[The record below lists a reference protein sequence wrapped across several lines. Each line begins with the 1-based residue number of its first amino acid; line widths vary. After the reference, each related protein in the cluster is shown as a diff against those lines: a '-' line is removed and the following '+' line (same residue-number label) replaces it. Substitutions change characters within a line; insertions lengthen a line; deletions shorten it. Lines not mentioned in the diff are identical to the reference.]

1 MMIMENIP
9 NTWGSLMRER
19 AEKTI
24 VGKEKEIFPLL
35 VKVFSLE
42 KKCKVDCVIVT
53 TAHNEFKEM
62 QLEDLA
68 RMMNDKPVLIDVRG
82 IVNNQEAEE
91 KYYGG
96 L

>member
-9 NTWGSLMRER
+9 NTWGSLMREK
-19 AEKTI
+19 A
-24 VGKEKEIFPLL
+24 KELGRNNRWEHSPLL

-62 QLEDLA
+62 QLGDLA
-68 RMMNDKPVLIDVRG
+68 RMISQFL
-82 IVNNQEAEE
+82 
-91 KYYGG
+91 
-96 L
+96 

>member
-1 MMIMENIP
+1 
-9 NTWGSLMRER
+9 MREK
-19 AEKTI
+19 A
-24 VGKEKEIFPLL
+24 KELGRNNCWEYSPLL

-42 KKCKVDCVIVT
+42 KKCKADCVIVT

-82 IVNNQEAEE
+82 IVNDEE

>member
-1 MMIMENIP
+1 M
-9 NTWGSLMRER
+9 
-19 AEKTI
+19 
-24 VGKEKEIFPLL
+24 
-35 VKVFSLE
+35 
-42 KKCKVDCVIVT
+42 DCVIVT

-68 RMMNDKPVLIDVRG
+68 RMMNDKPVLIDMRG

>member
-1 MMIMENIP
+1 MNDDY
-9 NTWGSLMRER
+9 GKHS
-19 AEKTI
+19 KY
-24 VGKEKEIFPLL
+24 VGKPNEGKSKGVRKKQSLGIFPLL

-68 RMMNDKPVLIDVRG
+68 RMMNDKLVSRYER
-82 IVNNQEAEE
+82 NTQ
-91 KYYGG
+91 
-96 L
+96 

>member
-1 MMIMENIP
+1 
-9 NTWGSLMRER
+9 MRER
-19 AEKTI
+19 A
-24 VGKEKEIFPLL
+24 KELGRNNCWEYSPLL

-62 QLEDLA
+62 QLGDLA

>member
-19 AEKTI
+19 AEKNNCWERERNI
-24 VGKEKEIFPLL
+24 P
-35 VKVFSLE
+35 S
-42 KKCKVDCVIVT
+42 KVDCVIVT

-68 RMMNDKPVLIDVRG
+68 RMISQFL
-82 IVNNQEAEE
+82 
-91 KYYGG
+91 
-96 L
+96 